1 MTVVNNLVILSKLNE
16 SSFSKSL
23 RLQQVSKN
31 IFLIYSLIYSLIFLT
46 LSLLEKNH
54 HINHPSISIASK
66 SFTVG
71 KNFLCY

>member
-46 LSLLEKNH
+46 LSLLEKE
-54 HINHPSISIASK
+54 PSH
-66 SFTVG
+66 
-71 KNFLCY
+71 